1 MSASQSGW
9 VWRKRTWGYGSNG
22 VSSEGSLAD
31 QSVKLLASQE
41 SAKRRDNMRA
51 YSNDRESDQLANLIF
66 APDPLSCFRYEHVH
80 GGQKSAVPP
89 EIRALMLFH
98 DADEWIISNE
108 DGIFSFN
115 HICETLGLNPEALRK
130 GLQPWRAKQTVAP
143 PEERSPVIFDT
154 MNLLGRKRLRLPP
167 SREPSM
173 IKDSPKK
180 IKDEET

>member
-1 MSASQSGW
+1 MTMGEKLMSASQSGW

-89 EIRALMLFH
+89 EIR
-98 DADEWIISNE
+98 
-108 DGIFSFN
+108 
-115 HICETLGLNPEALRK
+115 
-130 GLQPWRAKQTVAP
+130 
-143 PEERSPVIFDT
+143 
-154 MNLLGRKRLRLPP
+154 
-167 SREPSM
+167 
-173 IKDSPKK
+173 
-180 IKDEET
+180 